1 MCGKETLLIQIR
13 FAMCGK
19 ETLLIQARFT
29 MCGKETLSKG
39 FGFCQS
45 PWLLGEHI
53 KYNAGIRIVYK
64 LIRTKTEMLIIV
76 VGARAD
82 NDVYEAAQ
90 HRADKHNL

>member
-39 FGFCQS
+39 FGFYQS
-45 PWLLGEHI
+45 PC
-53 KYNAGIRIVYK
+53 
-64 LIRTKTEMLIIV
+64 
-76 VGARAD
+76 
-82 NDVYEAAQ
+82 AQ